1 MLDHSYTFH
10 LYNSKFTGI
19 LKGISADKSE
29 LFFLVNVDGEW
40 TTVTVTAEDFY
51 KTKVI
56 CRHK

>member
-10 LYNSKFTGI
+10 LFNSKFTGI

-51 KTKVI
+51 KTNSK
-56 CRHK
+56 